1 MVDRRILSHDMKSSF
16 PECYMTFWS
25 MTNNTHSF
33 DQTLTRDL
41 ITELDLITD
50 FDLFAEFRELAT
62 DTACQQRTLT
72 PPDNWSC
79 PTFGLACVL
88 SEINFSQTCLVSGLL
103 SFEHPSVFL
112 FLLVILK
119 LKSSRLS

>member
-50 FDLFAEFRELAT
+50 FDLFAEFRELANGHGMPT
-62 DTACQQRTLT
+62 EDTYSSGQL
-72 PPDNWSC
+72 
-79 PTFGLACVL
+79 VL
-88 SEINFSQTCLVSGLL
+88 SNFWTCMCS
-103 SFEHPSVFL
+103 
-112 FLLVILK
+112 K
-119 LKSSRLS
+119 